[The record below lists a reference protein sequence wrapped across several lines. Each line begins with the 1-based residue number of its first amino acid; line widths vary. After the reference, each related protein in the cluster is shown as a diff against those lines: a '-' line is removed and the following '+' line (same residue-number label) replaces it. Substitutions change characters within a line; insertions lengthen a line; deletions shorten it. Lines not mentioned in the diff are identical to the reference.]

1 MEKKEKKFLLLIS
14 PFELLAG
21 FAFFFVRHKIKRE
34 KNNLVAE
41 YVSVYVND
49 WLTDSG
55 WDQGKNRL
63 VDDGIEQQLSKTWT
77 LSLSLVLLLLIYMLL

>member
-1 MEKKEKKFLLLIS
+1 MKKKEKKFLLLIS

-21 FAFFFVRHKIKRE
+21 LLFFFARHKIKRE

-49 WLTDSG
+49 
-55 WDQGKNRL
+55 
-63 VDDGIEQQLSKTWT
+63 
-77 LSLSLVLLLLIYMLL
+77 

>member
-1 MEKKEKKFLLLIS
+1 MEKKEKKFLLLIFHLS
-14 PFELLAG
+14 NCSQVSL
-21 FAFFFVRHKIKRE
+21 FFVCVRHKIKRE

-63 VDDGIEQQLSKTWT
+63 VDDGIEQQLLKTWT
-77 LSLSLVLLLLIYMLL
+77 LSLSL

>member
-1 MEKKEKKFLLLIS
+1 MKKKEKKFLLLIS

-21 FAFFFVRHKIKRE
+21 LLFFFARHKIKRE

-49 WLTDSG
+49 WLTLGGIKEKTG
-55 WDQGKNRL
+55 WSMTASN
-63 VDDGIEQQLSKTWT
+63 SN
-77 LSLSLVLLLLIYMLL
+77 S